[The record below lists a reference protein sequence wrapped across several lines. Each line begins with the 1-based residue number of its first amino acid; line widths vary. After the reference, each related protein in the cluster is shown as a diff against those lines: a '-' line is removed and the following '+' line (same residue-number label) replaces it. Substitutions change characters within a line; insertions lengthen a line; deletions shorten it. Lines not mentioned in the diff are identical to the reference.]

1 MALPEKIVVDTSA
14 FYALISAADEF
25 HSRAEANYE
34 VLKDRDVEL
43 WTTSYVLSETVAL
56 VHRRLGFDTL
66 SQLLEIVE
74 SHVTVYWV
82 GSLVHSAAM
91 ENFKAAGG
99 RGLSLVD
106 WTVLLVSR
114 IESAQVFTFDA
125 GFVDHGVTTIPFR

>member
-74 SHVTVYWV
+74 KDLAQGLRYAVLWGNSGKFDGQHVGRSHQLTD
-82 GSLVHSAAM
+82 
-91 ENFKAAGG
+91 
-99 RGLSLVD
+99 RD
-106 WTVLLVSR
+106 I
-114 IESAQVFTFDA
+114 IELHT
-125 GFVDHGVTTIPFR
+125 

>member
-1 MALPEKIVVDTSA
+1 MAPSEKVVVDTSA

-43 WTTSYVLSETVAL
+43 WTTSYALSETVAL

-66 SQLLEIVE
+66 SRLLEVIE
-74 SHVTVYWV
+74 SYVTVYWV
-82 GSLVHSAAM
+82 DNLLHSTAM

-114 IESAQVFTFDA
+114 IESAHIFTFDT
-125 GFVDHGVTTIPFR
+125 GFADHGVMTIPLR